1 MLCGVRIFARG
12 KESDMYIYEMHCH
25 TQETSKCSRISGA
38 ELIDF
43 YHKLGYTGVVIT
55 DHFFNGN
62 TTVPADLPWAERV
75 ERFAEGYRAAKRRG
89 DEIGVDVFF
98 GWEFSIL
105 DCGND
110 FLTYGLDV
118 DWLLAN
124 PGCDQLHLNDY
135 CDLVH
140 RDGGYVVHA
149 HPFREAWY
157 IDMIRLAPRKV
168 DAVESINAC
177 RKPFEN
183 RMADQYA
190 GNYGLHPFC
199 GSDNHSGPLSKL
211 SGLGLDFRADSV
223 TAILE
228 AVMRDE
234 HSLHLYTY
242 EEAVGLTEVPN
253 EEIFADPS

>member
-98 GWEFSIL
+98 GWEFAEKGSH
-105 DCGND
+105 
-110 FLTYGLDV
+110 FLTYGLDI
-118 DWLLAN
+118 DWLAAHSDCDKMTLAA
-124 PGCDQLHLNDY
+124 Y
-135 CDLVH
+135 CDLV
-140 RDGGYVVHA
+140 RADGGVVAQA
-149 HPFREAWY
+149 HPYRSPGRG
-157 IDMIRLAPRKV
+157 DMIRLLPHKV
-168 DAVESINAC
+168 DGVETVNAS
-177 RKPFEN
+177 RTPFEN
-183 RMADQYA
+183 RMARVYA
-190 GNYGLHPFC
+190 AAYGLPCFC
-199 GSDNHSGPLSKL
+199 GSDTHSAAIPRLAAMVTERPAVSL
-211 SGLGLDFRADSV
+211 RALAAAV
-223 TAILE
+223 LAGE
-228 AVMRDE
+228 AEMQFLARGEDGIWCKVDK
-234 HSLHLYTY
+234 
-242 EEAVGLTEVPN
+242 
-253 EEIFADPS
+253 FAEN